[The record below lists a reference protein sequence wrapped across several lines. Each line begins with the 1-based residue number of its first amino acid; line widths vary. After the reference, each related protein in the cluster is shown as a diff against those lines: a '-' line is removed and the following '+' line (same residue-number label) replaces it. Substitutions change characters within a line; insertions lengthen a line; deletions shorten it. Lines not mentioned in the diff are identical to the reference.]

1 MDVLVIDD
9 EPDIRSMIR
18 RVLEGADITVV
29 EAGTGRDAVARATEA
44 RFDVAVLDLHLPDRS
59 GLDVLAELRAMA
71 PSLHVIMLTGAGS
84 ESDRVRGLES
94 GADDYMVKPFSVR
107 ELGARIVAVGRR
119 LATPAEEAT
128 TEATLVVAGGN
139 VTYASSGAVRLL
151 GAGAT
156 TDVVGRDVLDFVA
169 PESVQ
174 ATMALRAVA
183 VAPVRPQ
190 LVALRRVDGETRL
203 AEVAVADVDWAGAP
217 ATEITLRDRA
227 GDPGRLRELAGGLG
241 SAHDAVI
248 ISSAAMRV
256 QSFNAAAE
264 ALYGWREDE
273 VVGRPLAE
281 VVPAAE
287 QVDEEHCRRILEQE
301 GRWHGEVVKRRR
313 DATTVR
319 VRVSTTVL
327 RDGDGVVVGLISVH
341 RPLDED
347 GRTGAAEDVRL
358 DRELR
363 AALERDE
370 FVVHYQ
376 PVVRLHDAFVLGVEA
391 LVRWQHPQRGLLA
404 PGAFIGAA
412 ERSGAIVDIGQR
424 VLELACR
431 QHRAWADAGRDLH
444 VAVNLS
450 GRQLA
455 DTTLPDRIAE
465 VLAATGTPR
474 GRLWLE
480 VTETSL
486 VDDLDRAADVLRR
499 LDRLGTLVSIDDFGT
514 GWASLTYLRE
524 FPVHSLKIDRVFVDG
539 LGASARDTA
548 IVSSMLSLGR
558 DLDLAVVAEGI
569 ETGAQRDRL
578 LELGCELGQGFHFGR
593 PEPGGDV

>member
-1 MDVLVIDD
+1 VDVLVIDD

-18 RVLEGADITVV
+18 RVLESSDIRVV
-29 EAGTGRDAVARATEA
+29 EAATGSDAMARAAES
-44 RFDVAVLDLHLPDRS
+44 RFDVVVLDLHLPDRS

-107 ELGARIVAVGRR
+107 ELGARVVAVGRR
-119 LATPAEEAT
+119 LATPADEPEPA
-128 TEATLVVAGGN
+128 ATLVVTGGN
-139 VTYASSGAVRLL
+139 VAYASTTAVRML
-151 GAGAT
+151 GAERSS
-156 TDVVGRDVLDFVA
+156 DVVGHDVLDFVA

-174 ATMALRAVA
+174 ATMAIRAVA
-183 VAPVRPQ
+183 VAPTRPQ
-190 LVALRRVDGETRL
+190 LVALRRVDGEARL
-203 AEVAVADVDWAGAP
+203 AEVSLTDVDWAGSP

-227 GDPGRLRELAGGLG
+227 RDPARLRELAGGLG
-241 SAHDAVI
+241 PAHDAVI
-248 ISSAAMRV
+248 VSNAAMAV
-256 QSFNAAAE
+256 QSMNVAAE
-264 ALYGWREDE
+264 ALYGWREDDA
-273 VVGRPLAE
+273 VGRPLVE
-281 VVPAAE
+281 VVPTE
-287 QVDEEHCRRILEQE
+287 GEVDYEHCRRLLEAE

-313 DATTVR
+313 DGTTIR
-319 VRVSTTVL
+319 VRVSTTML
-327 RDGDGVVVGLISVH
+327 RDDDGDVVGLLSVH
-341 RPLDED
+341 RPVED
-347 GRTGAAEDVRL
+347 GADTTAEVDL

-363 AALERDE
+363 AAVERDE

-376 PVVRLHDAFVLGVEA
+376 PMVRLRDGRPLGVEA
-391 LVRWQHPQRGLLA
+391 LVRWQHPDRGLLPPA
-404 PGAFIGAA
+404 AFIGAA
-412 ERSGAIVDIGQR
+412 ERSGAIVEIGQK
-424 VLELACR
+424 VLEQACH
-431 QHRAWADAGRDLH
+431 QHRVWAEAGHDLH

-455 DTTLPDRIAE
+455 DATLPDRVGA
-465 VLAATGTPR
+465 VLAETGMPR

-499 LDRLGTLVSIDDFGT
+499 LDGLGAFVSIDDFGT

-524 FPVHSLKIDRVFVDG
+524 FPVHSLKIDRVFVHG
-539 LGASARDTA
+539 LGVSARDTA

-578 LELGCELGQGFHFGR
+578 VELGCELGQGFHFGR
-593 PEPGGDV
+593 PEPDGGI